1 MKTTRLISSTLL
13 ASTLLLTG
21 AVAISAAE
29 GENSVNTNA
38 VIEFTTEDENGG
50 GGPVDPENPDQP
62 VNPGGE
68 GGSTKGPL
76 RITYVPNLS
85 FGKQKVSGSTKT
97 YNAVASKVEKNEDGL
112 VVDGRHFVQVADERG
127 EETPSGWNLT
137 VQRDEFTKEDESHK
151 LPESPKGVT
160 LKFTTATD
168 FKYEAEGSTEIT
180 RSDVEVQTGKAS
192 LVMNAKEGQGDFF
205 NSTVYGKTD
214 GVTGEGTEESPKTTD
229 GVTLT
234 VPGGSMKKG
243 TYTSKLTWTL
253 ANTPAANVGE

>member
-29 GENSVNTNA
+29 GEDSVNTNA
-38 VIEFTTEDENGG
+38 KIEFTTEDENGG
-50 GGPVDPENPDQP
+50 GGPVDPEDPDKP
-62 VNPGGE
+62 VTPGGE

-137 VQRDEFTKEDESHK
+137 VQRDEFKQNENGLILTGAKLNFAKDKEFDY
-151 LPESPKGVT
+151 T
-160 LKFTTATD
+160 N
-168 FKYEAEGSTEIT
+168 EGSKDIT
-180 RSDVEVQTGKAS
+180 RADVEVKNGEAS
-192 LVMNAKEGQGDFF
+192 LVMNAPKETGDFF
-205 NSTVYGKTD
+205 NSTAYGKTD

-229 GVTLT
+229 GVQLT
-234 VPGGSMKKG
+234 VPGGSMKAG
-243 TYTSKLTWTL
+243 EYTSTLTWTL